1 VEVVS
6 LDFVVSAVVDDFVEE
21 SVVLPLEVADIP

>member
-1 VEVVS
+1 VL
-6 LDFVVSAVVDDFVEE
+6 LDFVVPAVVDYFVEE